1 MYDKGIGWVGDVL
14 DKVSLRI
21 VVVLSHE
28 NLSAYDDFVIVMV
41 EYYFVMSSY
50 WKVLFILVRHH
61 LMPKQELDAST

>member
-28 NLSAYDDFVIVMV
+28 NLSAYDDFVIVV
-41 EYYFVMSSY
+41 FEYYFVLSSY
-50 WKVLFILVRHH
+50 WKV
-61 LMPKQELDAST
+61 

>member
-1 MYDKGIGWVGDVL
+1 MLLLFLFSWLFDGELGNDVL

-41 EYYFVMSSY
+41 E
-50 WKVLFILVRHH
+50 
-61 LMPKQELDAST
+61 

>member
-28 NLSAYDDFVIVMV
+28 NLSAYDDFVIVM
-41 EYYFVMSSY
+41 FVILYCLAIGKCYSFSY
-50 WKVLFILVRHH
+50 GTI
-61 LMPKQELDAST
+61 